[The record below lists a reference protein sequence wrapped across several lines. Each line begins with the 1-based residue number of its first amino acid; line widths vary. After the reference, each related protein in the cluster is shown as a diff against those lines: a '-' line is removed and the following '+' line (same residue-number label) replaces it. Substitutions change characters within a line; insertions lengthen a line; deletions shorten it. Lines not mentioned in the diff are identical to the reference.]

1 MGKAELAAREQAHE
15 KWSTQGA
22 WEKGGFGGY
31 RNRDFFKE
39 NPAVRERER
48 KERRER
54 IRERTPVC
62 AWETSDRRDESAKT
76 RPLR

>member
-1 MGKAELAAREQAHE
+1 MRNGAHKGLGRREGLVVIGTETFSKKIQLL
-15 KWSTQGA
+15 
-22 WEKGGFGGY
+22 
-31 RNRDFFKE
+31 
-39 NPAVRERER
+39 ERER

-62 AWETSDRRDESAKT
+62 AWETSDRRDESGKT

>member
-39 NPAVRERER
+39 NPAVRERE
-48 KERRER
+48 KGEERENKRENASL
-54 IRERTPVC
+54 C
-62 AWETSDRRDESAKT
+62 
-76 RPLR
+76 LGNF